1 MPIPTLLSEK
11 DIQDKLDDWP
21 LWKRHDNSIVRE
33 LVGVNFAEAVGKV
46 NAIAILAEAAD
57 HHPDILIYGWNKI
70 RVTLSTHDA
79 GGLSDKDF
87 ELAAKIEEIAY

>member
-1 MPIPTLLSEK
+1 
-11 DIQDKLDDWP
+11 
-21 LWKRHDNSIVRE
+21 
-33 LVGVNFAEAVGKV
+33 VGVNFAEAVGKV